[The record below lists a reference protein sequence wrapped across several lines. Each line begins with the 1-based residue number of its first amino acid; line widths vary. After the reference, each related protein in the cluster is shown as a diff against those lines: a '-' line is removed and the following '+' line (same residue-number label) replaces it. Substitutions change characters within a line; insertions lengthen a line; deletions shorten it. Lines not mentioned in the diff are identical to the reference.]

1 MTSYDIRTVA
11 VFLQQYGKMV
21 GVGHSP
27 PLAWGGGGGK
37 RLIEWASLVMSFDA
51 GKARQW
57 RRQPSVTCIW
67 EKWSKMI
74 GCFVHEF

>member
-1 MTSYDIRTVA
+1 LTSYDTRTVA

-57 RRQPSVTCIW
+57 RRQPSDLALAHMHMGEV
-67 EKWSKMI
+67 E
-74 GCFVHEF
+74 